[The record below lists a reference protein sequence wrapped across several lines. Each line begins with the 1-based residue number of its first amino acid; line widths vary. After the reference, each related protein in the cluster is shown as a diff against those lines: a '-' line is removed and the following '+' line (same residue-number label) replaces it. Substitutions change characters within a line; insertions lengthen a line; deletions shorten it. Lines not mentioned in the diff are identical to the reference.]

1 VRRRNPAA
9 PALRLSNVDLQQRQ
23 ATSPFRGLSVPDLDA
38 LAPVLPIHSE
48 ETIQSIARLHAE
60 HRANATRHQL
70 AVDRI
75 TSIFGRPVFIAALT
89 AVVISWMSLNGL
101 AETLDYRPFD
111 PPPFAW
117 LSGATSLASLYLV
130 VLILTTQSRD
140 NRLTQRREQLTLELA
155 ILSEQKTAKVV
166 ALLEELRRDS
176 PAVRDRVDKQ
186 ADVMARPSDP
196 QSVIDAIEETRSGTA
211 HASQPANS
219 A

>member
-1 VRRRNPAA
+1 MPE
-9 PALRLSNVDLQQRQ
+9 
-23 ATSPFRGLSVPDLDA
+23 LDA

-70 AVDRI
+70 AVDRV
-75 TSIFGRPVFIAALT
+75 TALLGRPVFIVALT
-89 AVVISWMSLNGL
+89 IVVVGWIGLNGFAAIL
-101 AETLDYRPFD
+101 GYRPLD
-111 PPPFAW
+111 PPPFPW
-117 LSGATSLASLYLV
+117 LAGATSLVSLYFV

-140 NRLTQRREQLTLELA
+140 DRLTQRSEKLNLELA

-186 ADVMARPSDP
+186 ADVMARPVDP
-196 QSVIDAIEETRSGTA
+196 QSVIDAIKETRSDGA
-211 HASQPANS
+211 RASRAADDS
-219 A
+219 

>member
-1 VRRRNPAA
+1 MPE
-9 PALRLSNVDLQQRQ
+9 
-23 ATSPFRGLSVPDLDA
+23 LDA
-38 LAPVLPIHSE
+38 FVPVLPIHSE

-60 HRANATRHQL
+60 HRADATRHQL

-75 TSIFGRPVFIAALT
+75 TSLLGRPVFIMALT
-89 AVVISWMSLNGL
+89 TAVIGWMSLNGF
-101 AETLDYRPFD
+101 AETLGYRPFD

-140 NRLTQRREQLTLELA
+140 DRLTQRREQLNLELA

-166 ALLEELRRDS
+166 ALLEELRRDI

-186 ADVMARPSDP
+186 ADIMARPADP
-196 QSVIDAIEETRSGTA
+196 QSVIDAIKETRSKGM
-211 HASQPANS
+211 HAAR
-219 A
+219 ATDD